1 MWRRPR
7 PRRCVKTPVVV
18 FVAENVRRFFSVPAT
33 DTECSSARGRD
44 GRSRRGTPT
53 SASARTRACR
63 LRQSRSSRG
72 DGTRMSPWPHKAD
85 DPSRRPQMKKRKGH
99 ASVLHA
105 ADVRRV
111 VTERVAANGPE
122 RVSLR
127 GRALADADAVQAV
140 CDAVLALGQGGPNDG
155 DSMTSPSPTVTLN
168 LASGNVCGAGASRL
182 AAFLLDPRCAVR
194 ELNLLDNPR
203 LGVHLA
209 EVADCPPAHAVEH
222 TESDKVVDGFGC
234 LALAAALQSPN
245 CSLTRLNLG
254 GCGLTC
260 GGVSALASALMGDA
274 PRDRNADVSSVVGL
288 SHPEKDFFLND
299 VGETRRGSPSPRLL
313 SINLRSN
320 DVGYAG
326 VVDLARAARAHGGV
340 REMAL
345 GNNENVSDDAIRE
358 LEEVLRENRRNALVA
373 ELRDAAEA
381 ARSSGSGPEET
392 IFSSERES
400 EDVRRA
406 GLSLRRRHLRDEDAG
421 TIAAALRPGGV
432 ADTLERLDLSDNE
445 LTAFGIDVLTHA
457 IRGVAGNASLTHVSV
472 AGNPGAHHDGGD
484 AVRAESIANAMR
496 LTDPRSLDAR
506 FKEGSKEGSKGC
518 GSKEGQKQKK
528 TSAVAPFTVAARA
541 LHGAVAVNFLSRCG
555 AGEALRS
562 IADRG
567 LGNEGAQE
575 VAAAVSATAVYA
587 RDDRSWAFALESV
600 GTQHNDIGAPGAE
613 ALAEAFSQLPNLK
626 EWACYANPFG
636 AGGARALARALA
648 APGRFQRLEVLDIGG
663 CGIADAGCVAIAEA
677 IVGHARLRELHLD
690 HNELGETG
698 GLALLGSMRRTEE
711 TSPRGDGDFSK
722 KISQRVVGVQRVW
735 LHGNPR
741 VPDAVVARVHA
752 LAGRTAARADA
763 RSIGGGPEFEPAP
776 VVEPAAATAA
786 AEARCAAD
794 AERLARRVYGT
805 RSKHPTD
812 TNRRVDSSA
821 LFADR
826 VAAHATVTY
835 RHRCPEH
842 HAATRGAAVVAAVV
856 AHEAARGAERG
867 TPGGDDALVTVAMGV
882 GTKFMPGPVA
892 AAAAAGGED
901 AWAKVVHD
909 SHAEVLARR
918 ALLRL
923 LNREM
928 RELARLETEHGQN
941 EKHPGWPTAAPDAR
955 IQNDSSGSVSAMEKF
970 RVLECTGDGQGFRV
984 RGNVTL
990 HLYVSTAP
998 CGAASAAAPEAP
1010 EAPEAFVRE
1019 LTERRP
1025 QKKPGLVATPD
1036 FDPRRSGFDPGPFLA
1051 ATLPPKPGPYVRS
1064 SARPRDVVE
1073 YDLDDV
1079 AYAEAFREDAVR
1091 GRHENGVYASAR
1103 ASSRRAM
1110 RKGSVTTDVTT
1121 DPAPAPG
1128 CVTLRSLREAF
1139 GNPGVTLACSDK
1151 IAKWQVLGAQGAAL
1165 SLLVPAPVAFA
1176 SVVVGRKFDG
1186 DALRLG
1192 TCCRSA
1198 GFPHEV
1204 FRLPKPK
1211 HLAALRTAVKIES
1224 DELVP
1229 TEKRFSESD
1238 KKKPPHRASF
1248 IADARRA
1255 DAGDSDESL
1264 TWCRGELS
1272 VTRHDGRTGTA
1283 VGGGGPVPTASRAWA
1298 FRDVSE
1304 TLRVVRAS
1312 GRNVLDVQS
1321 GENAALFHQKTPQ
1334 GLKAMAKTYAA
1345 ARHALIRGNVPP
1357 TSALAA
1363 WRGNQ
1368 PNVKT

>member
-1 MWRRPR
+1 MWRDHVREAMR
-7 PRRCVKTPVVV
+7 KNGKTSVVV
-18 FVAENVRRFFSVPAT
+18 FVAENVRRFSSVPAT
-33 DTECSSARGRD
+33 DTACSSARGRD

-72 DGTRMSPWPHKAD
+72 DGTRMSPWPHEAD

-140 CDAVLALGQGGPNDG
+140 CDAVLALRSGGPNDG
-155 DSMTSPSPTVTLN
+155 DSTTAPSPTVTLN

-222 TESDKVVDGFGC
+222 TESDKVVDGLGC

-260 GGVSALASALMGDA
+260 GGVSALANALMGDA
-274 PRDRNADVSSVVGL
+274 PRDIVSNVSNVSNV
-288 SHPEKDFFLND
+288 EKKND
-299 VGETRRGSPSPRLL
+299 VGAARRGSPQLL

-373 ELRDAAEA
+373 ELRDDEKKAF
-381 ARSSGSGPEET
+381 RSVPD
-392 IFSSERES
+392 SER

-406 GLSLRRRHLRDEDAG
+406 VSLRRRRLRDEDAG

-445 LTAFGIDVLTHA
+445 LTAYGIDVLTHA

-484 AVRAESIANAMR
+484 AVRLESIANAMR

-506 FKEGSKEGSKGC
+506 FKEGSKEGPFESK
-518 GSKEGQKQKK
+518 KEKK

-541 LHGAVAVNFLSRCG
+541 LHGVVAVNFLSRCG

-663 CGIADAGCVAIAEA
+663 CGVADSGCVAIAEA

-698 GLALLGSMRRTEE
+698 GFALLGSMRRTEE
-711 TSPRGDGDFSK
+711 TSPRQNQTKSVQ
-722 KISQRVVGVQRVW
+722 SMVVGVQRVW

-741 VPDAVVARVHA
+741 VPDAIVARVHA
-752 LAGRTAARADA
+752 LAGRTAARGRTEARRRSRVRARA
-763 RSIGGGPEFEPAP
+763 RS
-776 VVEPAAATAA
+776 
-786 AEARCAAD
+786 R
-794 AERLARRVYGT
+794 ARR
-805 RSKHPTD
+805 
-812 TNRRVDSSA
+812 
-821 LFADR
+821 
-826 VAAHATVTY
+826 
-835 RHRCPEH
+835 
-842 HAATRGAAVVAAVV
+842 
-856 AHEAARGAERG
+856 
-867 TPGGDDALVTVAMGV
+867 GDD
-882 GTKFMPGPVA
+882 
-892 AAAAAGGED
+892 
-901 AWAKVVHD
+901 
-909 SHAEVLARR
+909 
-918 ALLRL
+918 
-923 LNREM
+923 
-928 RELARLETEHGQN
+928 
-941 EKHPGWPTAAPDAR
+941 
-955 IQNDSSGSVSAMEKF
+955 
-970 RVLECTGDGQGFRV
+970 
-984 RGNVTL
+984 
-990 HLYVSTAP
+990 
-998 CGAASAAAPEAP
+998 
-1010 EAPEAFVRE
+1010 
-1019 LTERRP
+1019 
-1025 QKKPGLVATPD
+1025 
-1036 FDPRRSGFDPGPFLA
+1036 
-1051 ATLPPKPGPYVRS
+1051 
-1064 SARPRDVVE
+1064 
-1073 YDLDDV
+1073 
-1079 AYAEAFREDAVR
+1079 
-1091 GRHENGVYASAR
+1091 
-1103 ASSRRAM
+1103 
-1110 RKGSVTTDVTT
+1110 
-1121 DPAPAPG
+1121 
-1128 CVTLRSLREAF
+1128 
-1139 GNPGVTLACSDK
+1139 
-1151 IAKWQVLGAQGAAL
+1151 
-1165 SLLVPAPVAFA
+1165 
-1176 SVVVGRKFDG
+1176 
-1186 DALRLG
+1186 
-1192 TCCRSA
+1192 
-1198 GFPHEV
+1198 
-1204 FRLPKPK
+1204 
-1211 HLAALRTAVKIES
+1211 
-1224 DELVP
+1224 
-1229 TEKRFSESD
+1229 
-1238 KKKPPHRASF
+1238 
-1248 IADARRA
+1248 
-1255 DAGDSDESL
+1255 
-1264 TWCRGELS
+1264 
-1272 VTRHDGRTGTA
+1272 
-1283 VGGGGPVPTASRAWA
+1283 GGGGALRRRRRAPGA
-1298 FRDVSE
+1298 
-1304 TLRVVRAS
+1304 
-1312 GRNVLDVQS
+1312 
-1321 GENAALFHQKTPQ
+1321 
-1334 GLKAMAKTYAA
+1334 
-1345 ARHALIRGNVPP
+1345 
-1357 TSALAA
+1357 
-1363 WRGNQ
+1363 
-1368 PNVKT
+1368 

>member
-1 MWRRPR
+1 
-7 PRRCVKTPVVV
+7 
-18 FVAENVRRFFSVPAT
+18 
-33 DTECSSARGRD
+33 
-44 GRSRRGTPT
+44 
-53 SASARTRACR
+53 
-63 LRQSRSSRG
+63 
-72 DGTRMSPWPHKAD
+72 MSPWPHKAD

-140 CDAVLALGQGGPNDG
+140 CDAVLALGPGGPNDG

-168 LASGNVCGAGASRL
+168 LASGNVCGEGASRL

-274 PRDRNADVSSVVGL
+274 PRDRDAIASSVGL
-288 SHPEKDFFLND
+288 SVEKDLND
-299 VGETRRGSPSPRLL
+299 NQVGAARLRSPSPSLL

-373 ELRDAAEA
+373 ELRDAAA
-381 ARSSGSGPEET
+381 PSCSGPEET
-392 IFSSERES
+392 FGSERS
-400 EDVRRA
+400 EDVR
-406 GLSLRRRHLRDEDAG
+406 LKLVSLRRRHLRDEDAG

-506 FKEGSKEGSKGC
+506 FKEGSKES
-518 GSKEGQKQKK
+518 SKEGQKQRSKP
-528 TSAVAPFTVAARA
+528 SAVAPFTVAARA

-587 RDDRSWAFALESV
+587 RDDRCWAFALESV

-711 TSPRGDGDFSK
+711 TSPRGDGPFSK
-722 KISQRVVGVQRVW
+722 KILHRVVGVQRVW

-741 VPDAVVARVHA
+741 VRARGGA
-752 LAGRTAARADA
+752 PRERGRAEHRRRSRVRARA
-763 RSIGGGPEFEPAP
+763 
-776 VVEPAAATAA
+776 
-786 AEARCAAD
+786 
-794 AERLARRVYGT
+794 RR
-805 RSKHPTD
+805 R
-812 TNRRVDSSA
+812 
-821 LFADR
+821 
-826 VAAHATVTY
+826 
-835 RHRCPEH
+835 
-842 HAATRGAAVVAAVV
+842 
-856 AHEAARGAERG
+856 ARG
-867 TPGGDDALVTVAMGV
+867 GD
-882 GTKFMPGPVA
+882 
-892 AAAAAGGED
+892 
-901 AWAKVVHD
+901 
-909 SHAEVLARR
+909 
-918 ALLRL
+918 
-923 LNREM
+923 
-928 RELARLETEHGQN
+928 
-941 EKHPGWPTAAPDAR
+941 
-955 IQNDSSGSVSAMEKF
+955 
-970 RVLECTGDGQGFRV
+970 
-984 RGNVTL
+984 
-990 HLYVSTAP
+990 
-998 CGAASAAAPEAP
+998 
-1010 EAPEAFVRE
+1010 
-1019 LTERRP
+1019 
-1025 QKKPGLVATPD
+1025 
-1036 FDPRRSGFDPGPFLA
+1036 
-1051 ATLPPKPGPYVRS
+1051 
-1064 SARPRDVVE
+1064 
-1073 YDLDDV
+1073 
-1079 AYAEAFREDAVR
+1079 
-1091 GRHENGVYASAR
+1091 
-1103 ASSRRAM
+1103 
-1110 RKGSVTTDVTT
+1110 
-1121 DPAPAPG
+1121 
-1128 CVTLRSLREAF
+1128 
-1139 GNPGVTLACSDK
+1139 
-1151 IAKWQVLGAQGAAL
+1151 
-1165 SLLVPAPVAFA
+1165 
-1176 SVVVGRKFDG
+1176 
-1186 DALRLG
+1186 
-1192 TCCRSA
+1192 
-1198 GFPHEV
+1198 
-1204 FRLPKPK
+1204 
-1211 HLAALRTAVKIES
+1211 
-1224 DELVP
+1224 
-1229 TEKRFSESD
+1229 
-1238 KKKPPHRASF
+1238 
-1248 IADARRA
+1248 
-1255 DAGDSDESL
+1255 
-1264 TWCRGELS
+1264 
-1272 VTRHDGRTGTA
+1272 
-1283 VGGGGPVPTASRAWA
+1283 GGGGGSVRRRRRAPGA
-1298 FRDVSE
+1298 
-1304 TLRVVRAS
+1304 
-1312 GRNVLDVQS
+1312 
-1321 GENAALFHQKTPQ
+1321 
-1334 GLKAMAKTYAA
+1334 
-1345 ARHALIRGNVPP
+1345 
-1357 TSALAA
+1357 
-1363 WRGNQ
+1363 
-1368 PNVKT
+1368 

>member
-1 MWRRPR
+1 MR
-7 PRRCVKTPVVV
+7 
-18 FVAENVRRFFSVPAT
+18 
-33 DTECSSARGRD
+33 
-44 GRSRRGTPT
+44 
-53 SASARTRACR
+53 
-63 LRQSRSSRG
+63 
-72 DGTRMSPWPHKAD
+72 
-85 DPSRRPQMKKRKGH
+85 
-99 ASVLHA
+99 
-105 ADVRRV
+105 
-111 VTERVAANGPE
+111 
-122 RVSLR
+122 
-127 GRALADADAVQAV
+127 
-140 CDAVLALGQGGPNDG
+140 
-155 DSMTSPSPTVTLN
+155 
-168 LASGNVCGAGASRL
+168 
-182 AAFLLDPRCAVR
+182 
-194 ELNLLDNPR
+194 
-203 LGVHLA
+203 
-209 EVADCPPAHAVEH
+209 
-222 TESDKVVDGFGC
+222 
-234 LALAAALQSPN
+234 
-245 CSLTRLNLG
+245 
-254 GCGLTC
+254 
-260 GGVSALASALMGDA
+260 
-274 PRDRNADVSSVVGL
+274 
-288 SHPEKDFFLND
+288 
-299 VGETRRGSPSPRLL
+299 
-313 SINLRSN
+313 
-320 DVGYAG
+320 
-326 VVDLARAARAHGGV
+326 
-340 REMAL
+340 
-345 GNNENVSDDAIRE
+345 
-358 LEEVLRENRRNALVA
+358 
-373 ELRDAAEA
+373 
-381 ARSSGSGPEET
+381 
-392 IFSSERES
+392 
-400 EDVRRA
+400 
-406 GLSLRRRHLRDEDAG
+406 
-421 TIAAALRPGGV
+421 
-432 ADTLERLDLSDNE
+432 DNE
-445 LTAFGIDVLTHA
+445 LTAFGVDILTHA
-457 IRGVAGNASLTHVSV
+457 VRGVDGNASLTHVSV

-484 AVRAESIANAMR
+484 AVKTASDAASML
-496 LTDPRSLDAR
+496 LTDPNGSAAR
-506 FKEGSKEGSKGC
+506 FYEGSREPVKEKR
-518 GSKEGQKQKK
+518 ERK
-528 TSAVAPFTVAARA
+528 THAPFTVAARA
-541 LHGAVAVNFLSRCG
+541 LHGVVAVNFLTHCG

-567 LGNEGAQE
+567 LGDEGARE
-575 VAAAVSATAVYA
+575 VAAAVAATARHA
-587 RDDRSWAFALESV
+587 RDDRCWAFSLESI
-600 GTQHNDIGAPGAE
+600 GTQHNDIGPRGVE
-613 ALAEAFSQLPNLK
+613 ALAGAFSLLPNLK

-648 APGRFQRLEVLDIGG
+648 APGRFQRLESLDIGG
-663 CGIADAGCVAIAEA
+663 CGVSDAGCVAIAEA

-690 HNELGETG
+690 HNEIGETG
-698 GLALLGSMRRTEE
+698 GLALLGSMRSAAE
-711 TSPRGDGDFSK
+711 TPRGVANASVVSEKDARDA
-722 KISQRVVGVQRVW
+722 RVVGVQRVW

-752 LAGRTAARADA
+752 LAARTAARAAA
-763 RSIGGGPEFEPAP
+763 RGGGGPGFEPAP
-776 VVEPAAATAA
+776 VVEPYEATEAADAT
-786 AEARCAAD
+786 CFAD
-794 AERLARRVYGT
+794 AERLALRAYET
-805 RSKHPTD
+805 RSKHPSD
-812 TNRRVDSSA
+812 ANRRVDSSA

-826 VAAHATVTY
+826 VAAHATATY

-842 HAATRGAAVVAAVV
+842 YSATRGAAVVAAVV
-856 AHEAARGAERG
+856 AHETARGAERQ
-867 TPGGDDALVTVAMGV
+867 TPGGDDALVTIALGV

-892 AAAAAGGED
+892 AAAAAGGDD
-901 AWAKVVHD
+901 AWSRVVHD

-918 ALLRL
+918 AFLRF

-928 RELARLETEHGQN
+928 RELARAASEHGQN
-941 EKHPGWPTAAPDAR
+941 ANNPGWPAAAPDAR
-955 IQNDSSGSVSAMEKF
+955 ARALGGAEKF
-970 RVLECTGDGQGFRV
+970 RVLECAGDGSGFRV

-1010 EAPEAFVRE
+1010 EAPSVVRE

-1025 QKKPGLVATPD
+1025 QKKPGLASTPD

-1051 ATLPPKPGPYVRS
+1051 ATLPPKPGAYVRS
-1064 SARPRDVVE
+1064 GARPRDVVE

-1079 AYAEAFREDAVR
+1079 AYAEAFREDSVR

-1110 RKGSVTTDVTT
+1110 RKGSVLDVTT

-1224 DELVP
+1224 DVVHDVENRETDV
-1229 TEKRFSESD
+1229 TFRSD
-1238 KKKPPHRASF
+1238 KKPHRASF

-1304 TLRVVRAS
+1304 TLRVVRGS
-1312 GRNVLDVQS
+1312 RNVLDV
-1321 GENAALFHQKTPQ
+1321 GEDAALFHQKTPQ
-1334 GLKAMAKTYAA
+1334 GLKAMAKPYAA

>member
-1 MWRRPR
+1 
-7 PRRCVKTPVVV
+7 
-18 FVAENVRRFFSVPAT
+18 
-33 DTECSSARGRD
+33 
-44 GRSRRGTPT
+44 
-53 SASARTRACR
+53 
-63 LRQSRSSRG
+63 
-72 DGTRMSPWPHKAD
+72 MSPWPHEAD

-140 CDAVLALGQGGPNDG
+140 CDAVLALRSGGPNDG
-155 DSMTSPSPTVTLN
+155 DATTAPSPTVTLN

-222 TESDKVVDGFGC
+222 TESDKVVDGLGC

-260 GGVSALASALMGDA
+260 GGVSALANALMGDA
-274 PRDRNADVSSVVGL
+274 PRDVVSNVSNVSNV
-288 SHPEKDFFLND
+288 EKKND
-299 VGETRRGSPSPRLL
+299 VGAARRGSPQLL

-373 ELRDAAEA
+373 ELRDDEKKAH
-381 ARSSGSGPEET
+381 RSVPD
-392 IFSSERES
+392 SER

-406 GLSLRRRHLRDEDAG
+406 VSLRRRRLRDEDAG

-445 LTAFGIDVLTHA
+445 LTAYGIDVLTHA

-484 AVRAESIANAMR
+484 AVRLESIANAMR

-506 FKEGSKEGSKGC
+506 FKEGSKEGPFESK
-518 GSKEGQKQKK
+518 KEKK

-541 LHGAVAVNFLSRCG
+541 LHGVVAVNFLSRCG

-663 CGIADAGCVAIAEA
+663 CGVADSGCVAIAEA

-698 GLALLGSMRRTEE
+698 GFALLGSMRRTEE
-711 TSPRGDGDFSK
+711 TSPRQNQTKSVQ
-722 KISQRVVGVQRVW
+722 SMVVGVQRVW

-741 VPDAVVARVHA
+741 VPDAIVARVHA

-763 RSIGGGPEFEPAP
+763 QRLGGGPEFEPAP
-776 VVEPAAATAA
+776 VLEPAAATTA
-786 AEARCAAD
+786 AEALCAAD
-794 AERLARRVYGT
+794 AERLALRVYGT

-856 AHEAARGAERG
+856 AHEAARGADPG

-892 AAAAAGGED
+892 AAAAAGGDD

-955 IQNDSSGSVSAMEKF
+955 IENDAKEKF
-970 RVLECTGDGQGFRV
+970 RVLECTGDGRGFRV

-998 CGAASAAAPEAP
+998 CGAASAAAPDV
-1010 EAPEAFVRE
+1010 VRE
-1019 LTERRP
+1019 LPERRP
-1025 QKKPGLVATPD
+1025 QNLATPD

-1051 ATLPPKPGPYVRS
+1051 ATLPPAPGPYVRS

-1091 GRHENGVYASAR
+1091 RRHDDGVYTSAR

-1110 RKGSVTTDVTT
+1110 RKGSVVDVTN

-1176 SVVVGRKFDG
+1176 SIVVGRKFDG

-1204 FRLPKPK
+1204 FRLPRPK

-1224 DELVP
+1224 DKIESVFSKT
-1229 TEKRFSESD
+1229 TEKHSSSTNETNETARM
-1238 KKKPPHRASF
+1238 KPQPHRASF
-1248 IADARRA
+1248 IANARRA

-1264 TWCRGELS
+1264 TWCRGEAG

-1283 VGGGGPVPTASRAWA
+1283 AGGGGPVPAASRAWA
-1298 FRDVSE
+1298 FRDVSR

-1312 GRNVLDVQS
+1312 RNVLDAS
-1321 GENAALFHQKTPQ
+1321 EDDALFHQKTPE
-1334 GLKAMAKTYAA
+1334 GLKALAKPYAA
-1345 ARHALIRGNVPP
+1345 AKHALIKAYVPP

-1368 PNVKT
+1368 TSYVKKT

>member
-7 PRRCVKTPVVV
+7 PRRCVKTSVVV
-18 FVAENVRRFFSVPAT
+18 FVAENVMRRFFSVPAT

-140 CDAVLALGQGGPNDG
+140 CDAVLALGPGGPNDG
-155 DSMTSPSPTVTLN
+155 DSMTSLSPTVTLN

-254 GCGLTC
+254 GGGLTC
-260 GGVSALASALMGDA
+260 GGVSALASALM
-274 PRDRNADVSSVVGL
+274 ADV
-288 SHPEKDFFLND
+288 
-299 VGETRRGSPSPRLL
+299 RGSPRLF

-381 ARSSGSGPEET
+381 ARSSGSGPEKKET
-392 IFSSERES
+392 FGSERERE

-506 FKEGSKEGSKGC
+506 FKEGSKEASRKGSKN
-518 GSKEGQKQKK
+518 EKK
-528 TSAVAPFTVAARA
+528 SSVVAPFTVAARA

-663 CGIADAGCVAIAEA
+663 CGVLDAGCVAIAEA

-690 HNELGETG
+690 HNDIGETG

-998 CGAASAAAPEAP
+998 CGAASATAPEAP
-1010 EAPEAFVRE
+1010 EAPSVVRE

-1229 TEKRFSESD
+1229 TEKRETDETRQKRSD
-1238 KKKPPHRASF
+1238 KKNAPRRASF

-1345 ARHALIRGNVPP
+1345 ARHALIKANVPP